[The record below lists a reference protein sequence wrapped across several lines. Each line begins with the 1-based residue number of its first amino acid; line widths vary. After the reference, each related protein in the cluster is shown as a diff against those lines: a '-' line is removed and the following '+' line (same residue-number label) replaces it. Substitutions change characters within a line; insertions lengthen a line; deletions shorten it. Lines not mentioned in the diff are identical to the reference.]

1 MMRSW
6 LRSRFKILIA
16 HVVIHAAISEEFET
30 VVPMNNNDSLSGI
43 YATTGR
49 TLGNCPIPDQRVTC
63 IAVHEPYRCGADSCN
78 YSNDCLAR
86 AANYN
91 ITEDCVKVNDR
102 DITPPSIPSNDTR
115 VESLTT
121 SPTTT
126 KENDQIVVTM
136 NNNDSL
142 SGMNSSSPTTSYAT
156 VNDVDNIPTSVP
168 SNDDRFDKSDASSI
182 APPTSNNDR
191 SYSTNLKISRLS
203 CIIGFF
209 AWSLFLF

>member
-1 MMRSW
+1 MG
-6 LRSRFKILIA
+6 
-16 HVVIHAAISEEFET
+16 AANYNITEDC
-30 VVPMNNNDSLSGI
+30 VKVNDRDITSPSI
-43 YATTGR
+43 PSNST

-91 ITEDCVKVNDR
+91 ITEDCVKVNDSE
-102 DITPPSIPSNDTR
+102 ITPPSIPSNDGR
-115 VESLTT
+115 VESPTT

-156 VNDVDNIPTSVP
+156 VNDVGNIPTSVP
-168 SNDDRFDKSDASSI
+168 SNDDRFDKLDASSI